1 MITGLNHINIA
12 VSNIEISFK
21 FYKDILGFTPLCK
34 SEGSAYLLAGP
45 PDEPGCLWISLD
57 YDRKKLRQPS
67 PCNTHIAFSVDEK
80 NFEALSKRIR
90 ESDAVIFKENTS
102 PGKSLYF
109 LDPDEHKLE
118 IHVGNWR
125 ARLTEKNPIQV
136 SGKRWSGMYEVK

>member
-1 MITGLNHINIA
+1 MITSINHINMA
-12 VSNIEISFK
+12 VRDIDVSFR

-34 SEGSAYLLAGP
+34 SEGSAYLLAGS
-45 PDEPGCLWISLD
+45 PDVPGCLWISLD

-67 PCNTHIAFSVDEK
+67 PCNTHMAFSVDKK

-90 ESDAVIFKENTS
+90 DAGTVIFKENTS

-109 LDPDEHKLE
+109 LDPDDHKLE

-125 ARLTEKNPIQV
+125 TRLAEKKSNP
-136 SGKRWSGMYEVK
+136 GNWKEVEWYV